1 MKKVTNKRLAKTFRD
16 AIGHLGMT
24 NYECATD
31 TTKNRWICMAIADAA
46 KSDKMIDA
54 AVDVIRERL
63 GIYSVVTAWLRL
75 VVGIPDNE
83 ITVERAQAYR
93 KRWLES
99 LAAEFESK

>member
-24 NYECATD
+24 NYECDTD

-46 KSDKMIDA
+46 KSDKVIDA
-54 AVDVIRERL
+54 AVDIIQERL
-63 GIYSVVTAWLRL
+63 VGYSVVTAWLEH
-75 VVGIPDNE
+75 VACIPYKE

-93 KRWLES
+93 KAWLES